1 MQSGLLRG
9 SGEDGRGHSR
19 WAAGGSHLWAAPQP
33 LPFPC
38 CSGWLRTPSAL
49 LYGWARQL
57 GEAAEP
63 LGVVSTACPPETL
76 HLVERGLLAGGDCG
90 SDLTHPY
97 GFRPSQANR
106 TQSTGLS
113 SGMNPQ

>member
-1 MQSGLLRG
+1 MGG
-9 SGEDGRGHSR
+9 GT
-19 WAAGGSHLWAAPQP
+19 AGGLQEAPQP

-38 CSGWLRTPSAL
+38 CSGWLRTPRAL

-63 LGVVSTACPPETL
+63 LGVVSAACPPETL
-76 HLVERGLLAGGDCG
+76 HLVERGLLAGGDRG

-97 GFRPSQANR
+97 GFRASQANG
-106 TQSTGLS
+106 TQPTGLS
-113 SGMNPQ
+113 SGMNLQ